1 MASFQFSEDCLFLNI
16 FTPKLRPSALLP
28 VMIFIPGGS
37 FEELDASLPTYNSER
52 LVNTTN
58 VIVAFV
64 QYRLG
69 KK

>member
-1 MASFQFSEDCLFLNI
+1 
-16 FTPKLRPSALLP
+16 
-28 VMIFIPGGS
+28 MIFIPGGDYQY
-37 FEELDASLPTYNSER
+37 LGASLPVYNSER

-69 KK
+69 EFNK

>member
-1 MASFQFSEDCLFLNI
+1 LNI
-16 FTPKLRPSALLP
+16 FTPLSTQAASSLSPLP
-28 VMIFIPGGS
+28 VMIFIPGGE
-37 FEELDASLPTYNSER
+37 FQLLDASLPSYNSEH

-69 KK
+69 KYNK